1 MGQTVGEIDLGLKV
15 NQSMFNKQITGIA
28 KSAQNPIMN
37 AFKPIG
43 KLIGSVLAVGAITK
57 FTKECINLG
66 SDLTEVQNVVD
77 TTFKSLNGLVNEFA
91 SNAMMS
97 FGLSETVA
105 KQYMGT
111 LGAMSKSMGFT
122 EQASFDMASAVTGL
136 AGDVASFYNLS
147 TDEAFDKLKSIWT
160 GETETL
166 KSIGVLLTQTNLDQ
180 YALNNG
186 FGKTTASMTEQEKV
200 MLRYQY
206 TMSALA
212 DASGD
217 FAKTAGS
224 WANQT
229 RILSLQFDSLKA
241 TLGQG
246 FINLFTPIIQMINT
260 LLAKLQVLA
269 QQFKSFTE
277 LLMGNKGNSSGM
289 ASIAKDAAG
298 ATAGL
303 NGVTDA
309 AKEAAKAAGL
319 LSIDELNVV
328 GDTSGS
334 DVSGAISGIG
344 DINSAAGD
352 TAGALDVID
361 AGLQSLVDTC
371 REFFEQIKTIV
382 DDFKTGNFFKAGQD
396 VSKLV
401 SGIFNT
407 FSKAI
412 ESVDWDKIGNNIG
425 EFLKGIDWTEILS
438 SVGNLLWQAI
448 NAVIELWKGSFD
460 AAPIETGIITAIS
473 LLKWTGLGKA
483 FSKSILKSAA
493 SLDFIGIL
501 SKILYVSPE
510 TLSHLFV
517 VLEDQYF
524 RGTWLDTNTWTGIF
538 KDIDNAINW
547 FIDTVIGGLVGFFT
561 DGIMKQLDFSQIL
574 ELWDGTLY
582 FFEKIGEDFRKK
594 DWGAIGIDIV
604 SGIVGGITTVLA
616 VVTHPFTALFN
627 WIYDGI
633 CDVFGIHSPAAE
645 MYPLGEYI
653 LLGIVEGFSNTISTF
668 TEAITSWFD
677 NSVKPWFTKEK
688 WMGIFSGIKTALTT
702 KWTEI
707 KDWWDNNALVKWWK
721 DSVEPWFTKDKWAN
735 SMTGIKDAFA
745 EAFKNACNAGIEKFN
760 QFINWLNEKMHFS
773 WDPIVVAGKEIIPG
787 ADFQLFS
794 VPNIP
799 LLAQGGYVGADQ
811 PQLAVIGDN
820 KREGEIVS
828 PESKLLDMAVRAA
841 EIANGNNM
849 GTELLATIIELLG
862 RIITILEN
870 LNLDIELDGRSLLQS
885 LRDSQTKL
893 GHQF

>member
-122 EQASFDMASAVTGL
+122 EQASYDMASAVTGL

-217 FAKTAGS
+217 FAKTSGS

-269 QQFKSFTE
+269 QQFKAFTE
-277 LLMGNKGNSSGM
+277 LLIGNKGNSSGV

-401 SGIFNT
+401 SGIFDT

-483 FSKSILKSAA
+483 FSKSLLRAAA
-493 SLDFIGIL
+493 SLDFIGIF

-510 TLSHLFV
+510 MLSHLFV

-524 RGTWLDTNTWTGIF
+524 RGTWLDTDTWTGIF
-538 KDIDNAINW
+538 ADINNAITD
-547 FIDTVIGGLVGFFT
+547 FINGFGDIFITSLFDAFINTISTNGELYDAAGFFFSKIG
-561 DGIMKQLDFSQIL
+561 DDFKKKD
-574 ELWDGTLY
+574 WWA
-582 FFEKIGEDFRKK
+582 IGED
-594 DWGAIGIDIV
+594 IL
-604 SGIVGGITTVLA
+604 GGILSGLTGALYTIA
-616 VVTHPFTALFN
+616 SPFILLFN
-627 WIYDGI
+627 WIYEGVCKVCGI
-633 CDVFGIHSPAAE
+633 NSPAKN
-645 MYPLGEYI
+645 MMPLGEYI
-653 LLGIVEGFSNTISTF
+653 LLGIVEGFSNTISAF